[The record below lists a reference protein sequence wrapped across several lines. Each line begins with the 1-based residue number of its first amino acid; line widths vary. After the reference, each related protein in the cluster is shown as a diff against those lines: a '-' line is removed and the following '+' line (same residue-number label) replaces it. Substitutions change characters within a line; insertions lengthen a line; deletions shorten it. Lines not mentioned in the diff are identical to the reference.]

1 MITAIPHMT
10 CPVCGAENWKL
21 IFDCKDFSI
30 SQQQFSIAECENCSL
45 RITVGAPDKE
55 SIGPY
60 YKSEEYISHTN
71 TNKGFINQL
80 YQWVR
85 KYMLSKKRKL
95 IEDVSGKK
103 VGALLDYGSGTG
115 AFVRYM
121 KQAGWISTGIEP
133 DADARKVAAEQFQI
147 TLLEAGELQNLQSSQ
162 FDVITLWHVLEHIHD
177 LQRTIQKLKD
187 LLKPDGVL
195 IIAVPNYTSLD
206 AYHYGPYWAAY
217 DVPRHLYHFSPYSME
232 QLMKNN
238 GLRVISK
245 KPLWFDSFYVS
256 LLSSRYQFVKTNYVD
271 GFWQGIRS
279 TRKTISDVER
289 CSSLIYVVTQ

>member
-1 MITAIPHMT
+1 MNIVTTQMT
-10 CPVCGAENWKL
+10 CPVCGAANWKS

-30 SQQQFSIAECENCSL
+30 SQQQFSLAECENCSL

-71 TNKGFINQL
+71 TNKGIVNQL

-95 IEDVSGKK
+95 IEDVSGKR

-121 KQAGWISTGIEP
+121 KVAGWMTTGIEP
-133 DADARKVAAEQFQI
+133 DTDARKVASEQFQI
-147 TLLEAGELQNLQSSQ
+147 DLLEAGTLQNLQPCQ
-162 FDVITLWHVLEHIHD
+162 FDVITLWHVLEHVHD
-177 LQRTIQKLKD
+177 LQLTIQKLKD

-217 DVPRHLYHFSPYSME
+217 DVPRHLYHFSPYAME
-232 QLMKNN
+232 QLMNNN
-238 GLRVISK
+238 GLRVIIK

-256 LLSSRYQFVKTNYVD
+256 LLSSRYQFGKTNYVD
-271 GFWQGIRS
+271 GFWQGLRS
-279 TRKTISDVER
+279 IQKTLSAVDR
-289 CSSLIYVVTQ
+289 CSSLIYVITQ

>member
-1 MITAIPHMT
+1 MTTATTHMT
-10 CPVCGAENWKL
+10 CPVCGLKNWKL
-21 IFDCKDFSI
+21 IFEIKDFSI
-30 SQQQFSIAECENCSL
+30 SQQQFSLAECENCSL

-71 TNKGFINQL
+71 TNKGIVNQL

-121 KQAGWISTGIEP
+121 QQAGWNTTGIEP
-133 DADARKVAAEQFQI
+133 DADARQVATEQFQI
-147 TLLEAGELQNLQSSQ
+147 NLLDASELESLNTAQ

-217 DVPRHLYHFSPYSME
+217 DVPRHLYHFSPFSME

-238 GLRVISK
+238 GLRVMSK

-256 LLSSRYQFVKTNYVD
+256 LLSTRYQYGNTNYVD
-271 GFWQGIRS
+271 GFWQGLRS
-279 TRKTISDVER
+279 TRKTMSDVER